1 MRNRVGLGFDA
12 HAFAAGRRLVLGGV
26 EIPHRRGLL
35 GHSDA
40 DVLTHALM
48 DALLGGCGEG
58 DIGTHFPDDDPAYE
72 AVSSLVL
79 LEEVAGM
86 LRDKGY
92 LVVNVDCVII
102 AQEPRLAP
110 YIGGMRDLLAHTMRI
125 EPGRV
130 GVKATTTE
138 GMGFA
143 GRGEGI
149 AAMAAVLLE
158 SG

>member
-1 MRNRVGLGFDA
+1 MGLGFDA

-26 EIPHRRGLL
+26 EIPYGRGLA

-48 DALLGGCGEG
+48 DALLGGCGER
-58 DIGTHFPDDDPAYE
+58 DIGAHFPDDDPAYE
-72 AVSSLVL
+72 GISSLVL

-92 LVVNVDCVII
+92 RVVNVDCVII

-110 YIGGMRDLLAHTMRI
+110 HVDGMRGHLAGTMRI
-125 EPGRV
+125 EPDRV
-130 GVKATTTE
+130 NVKATTTE
-138 GMGFA
+138 GMGFT

-149 AAMAAVLLE
+149 AAIATVLLE
-158 SG
+158 ID